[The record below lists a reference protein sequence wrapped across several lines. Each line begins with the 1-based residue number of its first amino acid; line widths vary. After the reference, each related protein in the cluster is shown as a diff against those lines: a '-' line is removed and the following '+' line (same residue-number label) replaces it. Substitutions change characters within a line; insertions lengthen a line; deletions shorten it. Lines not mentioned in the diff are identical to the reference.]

1 MKKRCFYCLMVTL
14 LLFGMTACGKES
26 STEEASTQEVT
37 TQEQTETTTEEV
49 TTEEVTTEATTEEVT
64 TEEIT
69 EATTTE
75 EATTEAATEEVTTEA
90 PAEATKLTPDQAM
103 DLLAKTLGEKDDQ
116 TGNEYA
122 FNYVSTMTVD
132 GSEYHVFMWGWYVD
146 GHMSKLTDMFVKVD
160 GTAIYEG
167 LYSEANTM
175 IYNEKNY
182 LE

>member
-1 MKKRCFYCLMVTL
+1 MRKKYLYCLMVTL
-14 LLFGMTACGKES
+14 LLFGMTACGKDAS
-26 STEEASTQEVT
+26 VEEASTEEVT
-37 TQEQTETTTEEV
+37 TQEEVMVTTEEV

-64 TEEIT
+64 TEATQAESSE
-69 EATTTE
+69 EASELE
-75 EATTEAATEEVTTEA
+75 EATTETA
-90 PAEATKLTPDQAM
+90 AEATQITPDQAM
-103 DLLAKTLGEKDDQ
+103 ELLAKTLGEKDDQ
-116 TGNEYA
+116 TGNQYT

-146 GHMSKLTDMFVKVD
+146 GHISKLTDMFVKVD

-175 IYNEKNY
+175 VYNEKNY

>member
-37 TQEQTETTTEEV
+37 TQEQTEATTEEV
-49 TTEEVTTEATTEEVT
+49 TTEEVTTEEV
-64 TEEIT
+64 T

-75 EATTEAATEEVTTEA
+75 EATTEAATEEVTTEEA
-90 PAEATKLTPDQAM
+90 TTEAAAEATKLTPDQAM

-122 FNYVSTMTVD
+122 FTYVSTMTVN

-175 IYNEKNY
+175 LYDGKNY